1 MKPGV
6 KLYIESDSREGF
18 FGDGRCRLL
27 EAVAETGSIL
37 KAAQALGRGYRK
49 AWSDIKDIEDKM
61 GRKVVEKSRGGSEGG
76 YTRLTVFGERFVKAW
91 KEYRKEIVTSVE
103 DSFERH
109 LKGIADKGDG
119 G

>member
-6 KLYIESDSREGF
+6 KLYIESDSEKGF

-37 KAAQALGRGYRK
+37 KAARALGRGYRK
-49 AWSDIKDIEDKM
+49 AWSDIQDIEDQM
-61 GRKVVEKSRGGSEGG
+61 GRRVVIKSRGGSEGG
-76 YTRLTVFGERFVKAW
+76 YTRLTVFGERFIKAW
-91 KEYRKEIVTSVE
+91 KEYRKEIVSGVE

-109 LKGIADKGDG
+109 LKGITDKGERG
-119 G
+119 